1 MNPLRCLL
9 VDDEPLARTQLRA
22 RLAELPDTEVV
33 GEAGNLAQAVDAVRR
48 LRRDLILLDI
58 QLRAESGFD
67 LLRQLPAPPAV
78 VFVTAFDQHAVRA
91 FDWDA
96 IDYLLK
102 PVDGERLRRALQRVR
117 ARLEERAVAE
127 TNTDLMLPLGATGEL
142 VSAAKLLYL
151 VAEGHHSRLAL
162 VGGESRVVRQAF
174 REWSGKL
181 PAEVFAQLDRGVIV
195 NLRQVVAM
203 LPMQGGGEVSFAG
216 EKARLPLGPTAT
228 GRLRELLAKRG

>member
-1 MNPLRCLL
+1 MTPLRC
-9 VDDEPLARTQLRA
+9 VIIDDEPLARTQLRA
-22 RLAELPDTEVV
+22 RLAELPEAEVV
-33 GEAGNLAQAVDAVRR
+33 GEAGNATQAVDLVRR
-48 LRRDLILLDI
+48 LRPDLLLLDI

-67 LLRQLPAPPAV
+67 VLRQLPAPPAV

-117 ARLEERAVAE
+117 ARLEERGAAE
-127 TNTDLMLPLGATGEL
+127 TVPETLLPLGTSGEML
-142 VSAAKLLYL
+142 AAAKVLYL
-151 VAEGHHSRLAL
+151 VAEGHHSRLFL
-162 VGGESRVVRQAF
+162 EGGESRVVRQAF

-181 PAEVFAQLDRGVIV
+181 PAEAFAQLDRGVIV
-195 NLRQVVAM
+195 NLRRVVAM
-203 LPMQGGGEVSFAG
+203 LPVQGGGEVSFLG

-228 GRLRELLAKRG
+228 SRLRELLAKRG